1 MSDIKIN
8 NISNRGGD
16 GGPVIAGIPEV
27 SSDAFMVMPS
37 GDTAIRSAGSGRAI
51 VFVGAT
57 PSNVDTIDAF
67 NTTTAGNAFDF
78 GDASAARYN
87 NGHGGCSSSTRGVI
101 ADGTMMEFVVFS
113 SGGGSNDFGNHRL
126 GSNLSAAIGHAANGV
141 RGLLAGGYVAP
152 LNLGT
157 IDFINIA
164 TKGSSSLFG
173 EFDDGS
179 TGGYFPMASPTR
191 AVFGRAGQGINYIN
205 FTTGG
210 KTQVFGDMKLDSRTG
225 HIASCSSSTRGIM
238 AGGEAPSPS
247 KVNTI
252 TYITLATL
260 GNGIDFG
267 DLMVAKNDQDAV
279 SSSTRGFV
287 VAGNNASPSIL
298 NMIEFVT
305 IATTGNAADFGDL
318 TQARSQPSSCSDVH
332 GGLG

>member
-8 NISNRGGD
+8 NITDRSGSS
-16 GGPVIAGIPEV
+16 GPIFAGISTV
-27 SSDAFMVMPS
+27 STSAFMVMPS
-37 GDTAIRSAGSGRAI
+37 GPTEFRGGRGRAI

-57 PSNVDTIDAF
+57 PSATTLIDAF
-67 NTTTAGNAFDF
+67 NTATSGNAFDF

-87 NGHGGCSSSTRGVI
+87 NGFGGCASATRGVI
-101 ADGTMMEFVVFS
+101 ADGTMMEYVVFS
-113 SGGGSNDFGNHRL
+113 SGGGSNDFGDHRF
-126 GSNLSAAIGHAANGV
+126 GSSISAGMGHAADGV

-152 LNLGT
+152 VNLGT

-164 TKGSSSLFG
+164 TTGSSSLFG

-191 AVFGRAGQGINYIN
+191 AVFGRARQGLNYIN

-210 KTQVFGDMKLDSRTG
+210 KTISFGSMTGDPRTG

-238 AGGEAPSPS
+238 AGGESPSPS

-260 GNGIDFG
+260 GDGVDFG
-267 DLMVAKNDQDAV
+267 DLTGAKNDHDAV

-287 VAGNNASPSIL
+287 VAGNDPSSTKL
-298 NMIEFVT
+298 NVIEFVT